1 MSGCPFNPT
10 PEQRDWVEAMIGYGV
25 SEAEICTRIKNPATG
40 RPISLKM
47 LHEHF
52 PAEIAA
58 GAVKVA
64 ALVNNWIVKAILGR
78 GDVKDERL
86 RVQLAISYAKYRI
99 GPKET
104 VMNGCKLVDPR
115 DVAKARRRNLEM
127 VNEVARRL
135 QAKETGEPSEG

>member
-1 MSGCPFNPT
+1 MSRCPFNPT

-40 RPISLKM
+40 KPISLKM

-58 GAVKVA
+58 GAVKGD
-64 ALVNNWIVKAILGR
+64 ALINNWIVKTILGR

-104 VMNGCKLVDPR
+104 VMNDCKRFDPR
-115 DVAKARRRNLEM
+115 DVAKARQRNIEL
-127 VNEVARRL
+127 VNQVARRL
-135 QAKETGEPSEG
+135 RARETGESSEG